1 MRNPNA
7 VKFQTT
13 TTSTEF
19 ITQYGYNR
27 ASTMMM
33 QDFSKMVEVY
43 GAEKVS
49 IVKEGTTRWIVVRQ
63 PLISN
68 DVIRMVASTFQS

>member
-1 MRNPNA
+1 MRNPNE

-19 ITQYGYNR
+19 ICQYGYSR
-27 ASTMMM
+27 ASTMLMN
-33 QDFSKMVEVY
+33 DFADFIRTY

-49 IVKEGTTRWIVVRQ
+49 IVKDGSIRWIVVRQ
-63 PLISN
+63 PLFSN
-68 DVIRMVASTFQS
+68 